1 MKQHKYTPRPWTS
14 CQITSGFGPGLLR
27 EVHGAMRPEY
37 QRVTIC
43 RMHDFR
49 PYGGEEADKEQ
60 AANAQLIAAAP
71 ELLEACRDCQ
81 EVMNATARLFVDDD
95 HPGRAELHARADQ
108 LDVYAMRA
116 RAAIDKATGTPT

>member
-1 MKQHKYTPRPWTS
+1 MSTKPQSGGSETATHFPSPTQIPAGLMHEYDCG
-14 CQITSGFGPGLLR
+14 CQVRGDPAGGFAIHACPL
-27 EVHGAMRPEY
+27 H
-37 QRVTIC
+37 
-43 RMHDFR
+43 
-49 PYGGEEADKEQ
+49 
-60 AANAQLIAAAP
+60 NAAP

-116 RAAIDKATGTPT
+116 RAAIAKATGKDT